1 MPLTLAIALGGAA
14 GCLARYWVGTGL
26 LAVSRTFPTST
37 LLINIVGSFVL
48 GVIFTGLPSFPP
60 TALRAGLMIG
70 VCGGFTTF
78 STFSVETVALL
89 QRGAVGRAG
98 AYVAASVVVSVAA
111 AWSGMLLGR
120 ALAAR

>member
-1 MPLTLAIALGGAA
+1 MRIQLAIALGGAA

-26 LAVSRTFPTST
+26 LAISQTFPFAT

-48 GVIFTGLPSFPP
+48 GVVFAGLPSHPP
-60 TALRAGLMIG
+60 TALRAGLMVG

-78 STFSVETVALL
+78 STFSVEVVTLA
-89 QRGAVGRAG
+89 QRGDAGRA
-98 AYVAASVVVSVAA
+98 ATYVAASVLLSAAA
-111 AWSGMLLGR
+111 AWAGILLGR